1 MNKYIILILS
11 ILLFNGIP
19 LLAEPFKVPP
29 IIPNEKG
36 TIVTEYKDGG
46 LRWKADWKTDIYI
59 ENGETKFKLVIKAKG
74 LTSPFR
80 KDMELAP
87 DAPQVH
93 CLAFVSERRISPDHE
108 QPVKA

>member
-1 MNKYIILILS
+1 MSKYIILILS

-46 LRWKADWKTDIYI
+46 LRWKAD
-59 ENGETKFKLVIKAKG
+59 
-74 LTSPFR
+74 
-80 KDMELAP
+80 
-87 DAPQVH
+87 
-93 CLAFVSERRISPDHE
+93 
-108 QPVKA
+108 